1 MHGDSLFAGMLLDRP
16 SMLRR
21 LFEEVTEAS
30 LQFRSDPRNFVRSFF
45 KNDLPGNRQ
54 RTNLLRFG
62 LAIGVAAYALAF
74 SAMLVAWSGG
84 SHVARPLLIFRYDYT
99 PLGPSLKPIT
109 QKDADDASK
118 SRG

>member
-1 MHGDSLFAGMLLDRP
+1 MLRHNAGDQAEDQDQVRRKDMHGDSLFAGMLLDRP

-21 LFEEVTEAS
+21 LLEEVTEAS

-45 KNDLPGNRQ
+45 KSDLPGNPQ

-74 SAMLVAWSGG
+74 SVMLLAWSGG
-84 SHVARPLLIFRYDYT
+84 SHVASALLIR
-99 PLGPSLKPIT
+99 
-109 QKDADDASK
+109 
-118 SRG
+118 

>member
-21 LFEEVTEAS
+21 LLEEVIEAS
-30 LQFRSDPRNFVRSFF
+30 LQFRSDPRNFVRSLF

-74 SAMLVAWSGG
+74 GVMLLAWSRG
-84 SHVARPLLIFRYDYT
+84 SHAATPLLVRMTYT
-99 PLGPSLKPIT
+99 PLGPSFKPIT
-109 QKDADDASK
+109 QKDA
-118 SRG
+118 